1 VFREWPR
8 RGGRGWGPRS
18 RGRAPRCRRLVGAG
32 HELPRG
38 LRRRYCGPARRDVP
52 SCSVS
57 GHFTSSAAD
66 AACCC
71 AGTGRVAEHATAAA
85 RTLRTTRADDDD
97 LAMPTI
103 CWLLLLVLSGDHDSL
118 VDPLILDLALPCMQ
132 APNYPL
138 ASLSMHARTELFTR
152 RPTGGGPYTHSIAR
166 VASYTPAMKDGTARF
181 ETQGIAQR
189 REVAGDL
196 HGRVRHAGHSLAS
209 PPPRRSG
216 RPCSAPAT
224 AWPCALDTWL
234 PRV

>member
-1 VFREWPR
+1 M
-8 RGGRGWGPRS
+8 
-18 RGRAPRCRRLVGAG
+18 
-32 HELPRG
+32 
-38 LRRRYCGPARRDVP
+38 
-52 SCSVS
+52 S
-57 GHFTSSAAD
+57 GHFTSSAADAD

-132 APNYPL
+132 APNYSL
-138 ASLSMHARTELFTR
+138 ASLSMHASTELFTR

-166 VASYTPAMKDGTARF
+166 VAAYTPAMKDGMQPDTSNDRMGGCSPTGAKLPAIARF
-181 ETQGIAQR
+181 ETQGIGQR

-196 HGRVRHAGHSLAS
+196 FTAG
-209 PPPRRSG
+209 
-216 RPCSAPAT
+216 SATQSVA
-224 AWPCALDTWL
+224 
-234 PRV
+234 